1 MLAEALRE
9 SLFVACLR
17 DPGVRAGSRW
27 TLGRLL
33 SFDGDF
39 APRELEMIRQRSRI
53 RHQKFSVRRWAW
65 LLPLTFLG
73 GVGFADDLSERDA
86 AQTST
91 NDIAEV
97 VVVGMSPVQ
106 GAGVP
111 LDVAPSNVQT
121 LSARQI
127 EENHA
132 QTLTDL
138 LDREFSSL
146 ALSDTEGSPFQ
157 KDFSFRGF
165 TASPVL
171 GTPAGIAVYQNGVR
185 VNEPFGDTV
194 LWDFIPVFALEKL
207 QLIPGSNPVFGL
219 NALGGAV
226 TFQMKDGFYDSGT
239 SVDLS
244 GGSFGREK
252 GVLEYGARWGD
263 FAFYTGALV
272 SHETDWRQYSES
284 TLVQSFSDLAL
295 KERTYSLGLSLTLAG
310 SSLNGNG
317 ASPADE
323 LSINRSAIFA
333 IPDTEHNRLVFLQG
347 RGEAALSGTVSLQG
361 VAYYRH
367 SRQTTYNGEYSG
379 FESCDDDA
387 AILCNDDGPI
397 STESGGSIPAS
408 IGGTAITAV
417 QVTSSNEFG
426 FSVQTSFS
434 SPLWGHANSAVMGL
448 SFDTAMSNFNNQTQ
462 LGNVV
467 LLSPSGFTTTPL
479 GYTLGSSDYNTRLDA
494 TTRYYGLYGTDTYEV
509 ADKLHATV
517 SWRLNRAEQVL
528 TDRFGDSLNGR
539 NTYVRLNPSA
549 GITWQARDSLN
560 LFASYSESNRIPT
573 PAELSCANPIK
584 PCLFPLSFISDPPLK
599 QVIARTVEVGARG
612 RLANAI
618 AWSVAAYGTRNANDI
633 LFAASGPQI
642 GSGYFTN
649 AGATQRV
656 GVEASITGS
665 WEGFEFHA
673 NYGFVNATFRSRLEI
688 QSPNNPAAD
697 DNGNIFV
704 IPGDRLPGIP
714 QQTAKFSVDYHL
726 TPAWIVGSEVIFE
739 SSKYLRGDEANL
751 QRPLAGYTTLDVRTS
766 YDITRRIAFYAEAE
780 NVLDKHYA
788 TFGLYGDPT
797 GGGAF
802 PQFSDPRFYTP
813 AAPFGIW
820 AGIKVRL

>member
-1 MLAEALRE
+1 MRH
-9 SLFVACLR
+9 R
-17 DPGVRAGSRW
+17 
-27 TLGRLL
+27 RL
-33 SFDGDF
+33 
-39 APRELEMIRQRSRI
+39 PRRC
-53 RHQKFSVRRWAW
+53 VRRWVW
-65 LLPLTFLG
+65 LLTIAIG
-73 GVGFADDLSERDA
+73 GVGFAAELSARVA
-86 AQTST
+86 APASASA
-91 NDIAEV
+91 NDIDEI
-97 VVVGMSPVQ
+97 VVVGVSPVQ

-111 LDVAPSNVQT
+111 LQEVPSNVQT
-121 LSARQI
+121 LGAREV

-171 GTPAGIAVYQNGVR
+171 GTPAGIAIYQNGVR

-207 QLIPGSNPVFGL
+207 QLLPGSNPVFGL

-226 TFQMKDGFYDSGT
+226 TFQMKDGFHESGT

-252 GVLEYGARWGD
+252 GVLEYGTRWGD
-263 FAFYTGALV
+263 LALYTGTLV
-272 SHETDWRQYSES
+272 SHETDWRQYSRS
-284 TLVQSFSDLAL
+284 TLVQGFGDLAL
-295 KERTYSLGLSLTLAG
+295 KEKTYSLGLSLTLAG

-323 LSINRSAIFA
+323 LAISRSAIFA
-333 IPDTEHNRLVFLQG
+333 IPDTEHNRLVFLQAWG
-347 RGEAALSGTVSLQG
+347 DAALSDSVSLQG
-361 VAYYRH
+361 VTYYRH

-379 FESCDDDA
+379 FEPCDDNA
-387 AILCNDDGPI
+387 AILCDDDGPV
-397 STESGGSIPAS
+397 STESGASIPAS
-408 IGGTAITAV
+408 VGGTAITAV
-417 QVTSSNEFG
+417 QVTSSNEYG
-426 FSVQTSFS
+426 FSGQASFS
-434 SPLWGHANSAVMGL
+434 APLSGHANSGVLGL
-448 SFDTAMSNFNNQTQ
+448 SFDAAMSNFNNQTQ

-467 LLSPSGFTTTPL
+467 LLSPSGLTTTSL
-479 GYTLGSSDYNTRLDA
+479 GYTLGSSGYNTRLDA
-494 TTRYYGLYGTDTYEV
+494 TTRYYGLYGSDTYAV
-509 ADKLHATV
+509 TDGIHATV
-517 SWRLNRAEQVL
+517 AWRLNRAEQVL
-528 TDRFGDSLNGR
+528 TDRYGDALNGR
-539 NTYVRLNPSA
+539 NVYVRLNPSA
-549 GITWQARDSLN
+549 GITWQALDSLN

-573 PAELSCANPIK
+573 PAELSCANPEQ
-584 PCLFPLSFISDPPLK
+584 PCLFPLSFVSDPPLK

-633 LFAASGPQI
+633 LFAAAGPQI

-656 GVEASITGS
+656 GAEASITGS
-665 WEGFEFHA
+665 WKGYQFHA

-697 DNGNIFV
+697 DNGDILV
-704 IPGDRLPGIP
+704 VAGDRLPGIP
-714 QQTAKFSVDYHL
+714 RQTAKFSVDYHL
-726 TPAWIVGSEVIFE
+726 TPAWIVGTEVIYE

-751 QRPLAGYTTLDVRTS
+751 QKPLAGYTTLDVRTS
-766 YDITRRIAFYAEAE
+766 YDITRRIEFYAEAE
-780 NVLDKHYA
+780 NVLDKHYS

-802 PQFSDPRFYTP
+802 PQFTDPRFYTP
-813 AAPFGIW
+813 AAPFGFW
-820 AGIKVRL
+820 AGIKVRM